1 MVGIELANSSNRGIF
16 RVLNIVIQND
26 TFLVG
31 RVGWVGGW
39 LEKVKIKL
47 NSTQIVVKVEVRVE
61 LGNNKYPGR
70 RTFYLSVMNLVMSA
84 SLTSN
89 IV

>member
-1 MVGIELANSSNRGIF
+1 MNT
-16 RVLNIVIQND
+16 VIQNY
-26 TFLVG
+26 TFSVG
-31 RVGWVGGW
+31 QVGWVGGW

-47 NSTQIVVKVEVRVE
+47 NSTQIVVEVEVRVE
-61 LGNNKYPGR
+61 LGNNKNPGR

-89 IV
+89 IL

>member
-16 RVLNIVIQND
+16 RELNIVIQND

-47 NSTQIVVKVEVRVE
+47 NSTQIVVEVEVRVE

-89 IV
+89 IL

>member
-1 MVGIELANSSNRGIF
+1 MG
-16 RVLNIVIQND
+16 Q
-26 TFLVG
+26 VG
-31 RVGWVGGW
+31 RVGGW

-47 NSTQIVVKVEVRVE
+47 NSTQIVVEVEVRGE
-61 LGNNKYPGR
+61 LGNNKNHGR

-89 IV
+89 IL

>member
-1 MVGIELANSSNRGIF
+1 M
-16 RVLNIVIQND
+16 
-26 TFLVG
+26 
-31 RVGWVGGW
+31 

-47 NSTQIVVKVEVRVE
+47 NSTQIVVEVEVRVE
-61 LGNNKYPGR
+61 LGNNKNPGR

-89 IV
+89 IL

>member
-1 MVGIELANSSNRGIF
+1 M
-16 RVLNIVIQND
+16 
-26 TFLVG
+26 
-31 RVGWVGGW
+31 
-39 LEKVKIKL
+39 KIKL
-47 NSTQIVVKVEVRVE
+47 NSTQIVVEVEVRVE

-89 IV
+89 IYYDD